1 MLFMLSVEYT
11 EFAEIASTPPPGF
24 TELPTCPIC
33 LGGSL
38 YYFFFPLTLDFGL
51 KLYFILFFYSCL
63 CGLLILSQNG
73 DLYYL
78 L

>member
-11 EFAEIASTPPPGF
+11 EFAEIASTPPLGF

-38 YYFFFPLTLDFGL
+38 YYFFFPFNLGFWI
-51 KLYFILFFYSCL
+51 KIIFHFIFLFMFMRFADSL
-63 CGLLILSQNG
+63 AKW
-73 DLYYL
+73 
-78 L
+78 